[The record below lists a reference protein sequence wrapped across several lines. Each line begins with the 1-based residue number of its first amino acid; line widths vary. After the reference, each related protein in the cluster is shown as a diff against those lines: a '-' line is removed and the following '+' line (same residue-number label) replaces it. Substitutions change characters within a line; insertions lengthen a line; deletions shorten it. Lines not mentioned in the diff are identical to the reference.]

1 MLRITLAI
9 PLIAATAIVAAISA
23 HGDESA
29 AKQGAVTPL
38 MTRPLA
44 GIAGKE
50 VSMVSV
56 TYPPGGASTPHRHN
70 ANVLVYVLEG
80 SVVMQVAGSEPVTLS
95 EGQTFYESPVDVHS
109 VSKNASDE
117 KPAKILAILIKDEG
131 APATV
136 PAQ

>member
-1 MLRITLAI
+1 MYRIILAL
-9 PLIAATAIVAAISA
+9 PLLAVTGLVAAISA
-23 HGDESA
+23 HGDEAA
-29 AKQGAVTPL
+29 AKPGAATPL
-38 MTRPLA
+38 VTRPLA
-44 GIAGKE
+44 GIEGKE

-95 EGQTFYESPVDVHS
+95 EGQTFYESPTDVHS

-136 PAQ
+136 PVQ